1 MLLNT
6 YKLMPASC
14 YFERMF
20 LNAFKNTFFFQ
31 KMEAYLVALTI
42 LSDDINR
49 SQIFNFFMLFSLEK

>member
-1 MLLNT
+1 
-6 YKLMPASC
+6 MPASC

-42 LSDDINR
+42 LSDDVNH